1 MNIAPLKQEIIDY
14 LEKHNLTKKFIKQ
27 LNFLKIDFRHPSLH
41 TEILEPKE
49 RGIRSFR
56 INLDYRALF
65 FFDPEEE
72 KIKILVITKHYQ

>member
-1 MNIAPLKQEIIDY
+1 MHIAPLKQAVLDY
-14 LEKHNLTKKFIKQ
+14 LEKHSLTKKFNKQ

-56 INLDYRALF
+56 INRDYRALF
-65 FFDPEEE
+65 FYDPEEDA
-72 KIKILVITKHYQ
+72 IKILVITKHYQ

>member
-1 MNIAPLKQEIIDY
+1 MNIAPLRQEIIDY
-14 LEKHNLTKKFIKQ
+14 LEKHSLTKKFNKQ

-56 INLDYRALF
+56 
-65 FFDPEEE
+65 
-72 KIKILVITKHYQ
+72 LVITKHYQ